1 MNLMKQR
8 LSLVL
13 SLMTALPLAAQ
24 DAWNLQQC
32 IQHALSHN
40 IRIHKQEA
48 ARDQSAVEL
57 STARWSRLPDLN
69 GSVGTSFNFGR
80 ALQDDNT
87 YGDRNTM
94 NSSFSVGTGV
104 PLFTGL
110 RIPHQIALQKLN
122 LKAAIADLKQAQED
136 ISIQVT
142 SAYLQILFQEE
153 LVKVAQRQ
161 VELSRA
167 QLQRT
172 TTLLENGKAAE
183 AEVSEARA
191 LVAQDELILVKTD
204 NNYQLALLDLSQL
217 LELPSPEGFR
227 IAPPQDTAVFAP
239 LSTPE
244 TIYAT
249 AMQHKPSIQAARYR
263 LEGTKHQLRIAQSGW
278 YPQLHFGAGIGTSYY
293 KLSGIDNP
301 SFSSQWHRNL
311 SKYLQFS
318 LSIPLF
324 NRFETR
330 NRVRSARIQQSLQEW
345 ELEERQKALYK
356 EIQQAYYNAVAA
368 ESQYRSS
375 RIATEAAEAA
385 FLLMREKYAQGQA
398 NATEYNEAR
407 TRMLKTVSDG
417 IQAKYDYLF
426 RVKILDF
433 YKGIPLAT

>member
-1 MNLMKQR
+1 MKQR
-8 LSLVL
+8 LTLAL
-13 SLMTALPLAAQ
+13 TLMAALPLAAQ
-24 DAWNLQQC
+24 ETWNLQQC
-32 IQHALSHN
+32 IEHAISHN
-40 IRIHKQEA
+40 IRVKQQEA
-48 ARDQSAVEL
+48 ARDQSAVDL

-69 GSVGTSFNFGR
+69 GNVGTSFNFGR

-94 NSSFSVGTGV
+94 NSNFSIGTGV

-122 LKAAIADLKQAQED
+122 LKAAVADLKQAQED

-153 LVKVAQRQ
+153 LVKVAQQQ

-167 QLQRT
+167 QLERSRV
-172 TTLLENGKAAE
+172 LLENGKAAE

-191 LVAQDELILVKTD
+191 QVAQDELALVKTD
-204 NNYQLALLDLSQL
+204 NNRQLALLELSQL

-227 IAPPQDTAVFAP
+227 IAPPQDTATFVP
-239 LSTPE
+239 LSSPE
-244 TIYAT
+244 AVYAT
-249 AMQHKPSIQAARYR
+249 AMQHKPAIQAARYR

-293 KLSGIDNP
+293 KLSGVDNP

-375 RIATEAAEAA
+375 LTATEAATSA
-385 FLLMREKYAQGQA
+385 FHLMSEKYANGQA
-398 NATEYNEAR
+398 NAMEYNEAR
-407 TRMLKTVSDG
+407 TRMLKTLSDG

-433 YKGIPLAT
+433 YKGIPLAS